1 LHSYDTHI
9 KIKHKFMRDY
19 VKNRIIDLQFV
30 FTNNKL
36 VDIFTKPI
44 EEDKLLH
51 IKNPIMRIY
60 MTA

>member
-1 LHSYDTHI
+1 
-9 KIKHKFMRDY
+9 MRDY